1 MKLLW
6 IFLATVVAIP
16 APSPKKQL
24 DDLLKEEWEFELR
37 SQPESATIY
46 GDNRYNDKLTDYSIS
61 AIQANYRQTK
71 DFLKRFEALD
81 VASLPEQDQ
90 LSKDLIIRNL
100 QHSIE
105 SIDLKLYEM
114 PIDQFNGLHLQYAQ
128 LVSIFPF
135 ATVKDYENYLARLHQ
150 FPRMFDQI
158 IALGAAG
165 ERDGL
170 MPPKFLLEKVVTQAD
185 AIAQNGGPFLE
196 PLKKFP
202 ESVSAADQKRLR
214 AEIEGSVRDEVQPA
228 YRKFSQFVKDN
239 YAPKGRL
246 HEGIW
251 SLPNGDA
258 LYRYLV
264 EQSTTT
270 SLTPDQ
276 IHTLGWQQVRSIEA
290 EMAQLAKREG
300 YSDLKP
306 FQAAIRKDP
315 RNHATSR
322 EQILDAYRKYTD
334 EMYGKVN
341 QLFGLMPKGR
351 LTVVPVEGFREKEAA
366 DAEYWVGSPD
376 GKRRGRVVVNT
387 GDFAH
392 RSLTEVESTA
402 YHEGVPGHHFQ
413 LSIAQEL
420 PSLPAFRQHAIYT
433 AYVEGWGLYAER
445 LGKEVGLYQD
455 PVSDYG
461 RLSGE
466 MLRAIRL
473 VVDTGVHAKHW
484 NRQQMVDFFHEHS
497 TEDEPSIQ
505 AEVDRYIAMPGQA
518 LAYKIGQL
526 KIIEL
531 RERAKTQLGAKFD
544 IKAFHDEVLNAGA
557 LPLDVLEKRLDGWIR
572 RQESGGRS

>member
-1 MKLLW
+1 M
-6 IFLATVVAIP
+6 
-16 APSPKKQL
+16 PSL
-24 DDLLKEEWEFELR
+24 
-37 SQPESATIY
+37 
-46 GDNRYNDKLTDYSIS
+46 
-61 AIQANYRQTK
+61 
-71 DFLKRFEALD
+71 
-81 VASLPEQDQ
+81 
-90 LSKDLIIRNL
+90 
-100 QHSIE
+100 
-105 SIDLKLYEM
+105 
-114 PIDQFNGLHLQYAQ
+114 
-128 LVSIFPF
+128 
-135 ATVKDYENYLARLHQ
+135 
-150 FPRMFDQI
+150 
-158 IALGAAG
+158 
-165 ERDGL
+165 
-170 MPPKFLLEKVVTQAD
+170 
-185 AIAQNGGPFLE
+185 QNGGPFLE

-246 HEGIW
+246 QEGIW

-290 EMAQLAKREG
+290 EMVQLAKREG
-300 YSDLKP
+300 YSDLKS

-531 RERAKTQLGAKFD
+531 RERAKARLGAKFD

-557 LPLDVLEKRLDGWIR
+557 LPLDVLEKRIDGWIA
-572 RQESGGRS
+572 SSAHVHPAS

>member
-1 MKLLW
+1 
-6 IFLATVVAIP
+6 
-16 APSPKKQL
+16 
-24 DDLLKEEWEFELR
+24 
-37 SQPESATIY
+37 
-46 GDNRYNDKLTDYSIS
+46 
-61 AIQANYRQTK
+61 
-71 DFLKRFEALD
+71 
-81 VASLPEQDQ
+81 
-90 LSKDLIIRNL
+90 
-100 QHSIE
+100 
-105 SIDLKLYEM
+105 
-114 PIDQFNGLHLQYAQ
+114 
-128 LVSIFPF
+128 
-135 ATVKDYENYLARLHQ
+135 
-150 FPRMFDQI
+150 
-158 IALGAAG
+158 
-165 ERDGL
+165 
-170 MPPKFLLEKVVTQAD
+170 
-185 AIAQNGGPFLE
+185 
-196 PLKKFP
+196 
-202 ESVSAADQKRLR
+202 
-214 AEIEGSVRDEVQPA
+214 
-228 YRKFSQFVKDN
+228 
-239 YAPKGRL
+239 
-246 HEGIW
+246 
-251 SLPNGDA
+251 
-258 LYRYLV
+258 
-264 EQSTTT
+264 
-270 SLTPDQ
+270 
-276 IHTLGWQQVRSIEA
+276 
-290 EMAQLAKREG
+290 
-300 YSDLKP
+300 
-306 FQAAIRKDP
+306 
-315 RNHATSR
+315 
-322 EQILDAYRKYTD
+322 
-334 EMYGKVN
+334 MYGKVN